1 MLATVAELITS
12 VRRLINETDESFWLD
27 AEITEWLN
35 EGQEY
40 ISAATKVL
48 SKYYDYTIL
57 ADDIVDDREIRLP
70 SDFITLD
77 DGSVFY
83 NDKVITETTLTEL
96 NQWHGSD
103 WRSDTGTPV
112 RFYRRADN
120 LGFFP
125 KLSAGD
131 TIRFYGVERAPTLTG
146 AIEPFSGDYRCI
158 PLRRFIRD
166 YAIAQCWYKK
176 RNISDYLLKMKEV
189 DKGIVYINNVVYGE
203 KNQPKKMIPNEKN
216 RGGYINTDPLN
227 M

>member
-1 MLATVAELITS
+1 MLATITELIAA
-12 VRRLINETDESFWLD
+12 VRSLIDESADGFWLD
-27 AEITEWLN
+27 TEITDWLN
-35 EGQEY
+35 EGQEH

-57 ADDIVDDREIRLP
+57 AGDIIDGREIRFP
-70 SDFITLD
+70 ADFITLD

-83 NDKVITETTLTEL
+83 NDKVIHESTLAEL
-96 NQWHGSD
+96 NRYAGRNWQ
-103 WRSDTGTPV
+103 SDTGTPV

-120 LGFFP
+120 LGFYP

-131 TIRFYGVERAPTLTG
+131 TVRFYGVERAPAVTD
-146 AIEPFSGDYRCI
+146 AVEPFSGDYRCI
-158 PLRRFIRD
+158 PLRKYIRD

-176 RNISDYLLKMKEV
+176 GNDGKYLLKMNEV
-189 DKGIVYINNVVYGE
+189 EKGIVYINNVVYGE
-203 KNQPKKMIPNEKN
+203 KNQPKRMIPDEKN

>member
-1 MLATVAELITS
+1 MLAKLSELITD
-12 VRRLINETDESFWLD
+12 VRSLINEATESFWTD
-27 AEITEWLN
+27 VEITRWLN

-57 ADDIVDDREIRLP
+57 ADDIIDEREIRLP

-77 DGSVFY
+77 DGAVFY
-83 NDKVITETTLTEL
+83 NDKFIDEITLIEL
-96 NQWHGSD
+96 NRYAGTD
-103 WRSDTGTPV
+103 WRDDTGTPI

-120 LGFFP
+120 LGFYP
-125 KLSAGD
+125 KLNAGD
-131 TIRFYGVERAPTLTG
+131 TVRFYGIERAPTL
-146 AIEPFSGDYRCI
+146 ENEVVPFSGDYRCI
-158 PLRRFIRD
+158 PLRKYIRD

-176 RNISDYLLKMKEV
+176 RNISDYLLKMNEV
-189 DKGIVYINNVVYGE
+189 DKGVIYINNVVYGE
-203 KNQPKKMIPNEKN
+203 KNQPKRMIPAEKN

>member
-1 MLATVAELITS
+1 MLATVAELITD
-12 VRRLINETDESFWLD
+12 VRSLINESADGFWLD
-27 AEITEWLN
+27 TEITRWLN

-40 ISAATKVL
+40 ISNATKVL
-48 SKYYDYTIL
+48 SKYYDYTIV
-57 ADDIVDDREIRLP
+57 ADDIIDDREIRLP

-77 DGSVFY
+77 EGGVFY
-83 NDKVITETTLTEL
+83 NNDNITEITITEL
-96 NQWHGSD
+96 NRYYGYD
-103 WRSDTGTPV
+103 WRDETGTPK

-131 TIRFYGVERAPTLTG
+131 TVRFYGVERAPTLVD
-146 AIEPFSGDYRCI
+146 AVVPFSGDYRTI
-158 PLRRFIRD
+158 PLRRYIRD

-176 RNISDYLLKMKEV
+176 RNTADYLLKMKEV
-189 DKGIVYINNVVYGE
+189 DRGVIYINNVVYGE
-203 KNQPKKMIPNEKN
+203 RNQPRRMIPDEKN